1 MQQRQN
7 KEKRGR
13 SGKKE
18 RGREGGAK
26 GGREKIPG
34 PTAWRG
40 QIWRDFQA
48 WECMLHL
55 EGEGECEGHTE
66 RFVRHHTG
74 R

>member
-1 MQQRQN
+1 MGKRSEEG
-7 KEKRGR
+7 KEERRGA
-13 SGKKE
+13 G
-18 RGREGGAK
+18 
-26 GGREKIPG
+26 KIPG